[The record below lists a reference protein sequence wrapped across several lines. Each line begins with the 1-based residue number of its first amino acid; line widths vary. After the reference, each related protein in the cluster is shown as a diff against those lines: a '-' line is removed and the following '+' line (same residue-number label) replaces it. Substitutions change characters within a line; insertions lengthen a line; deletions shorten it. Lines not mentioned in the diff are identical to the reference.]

1 MKITRFIKIGVEE
14 GVSVGDTRV
23 FLSHAG
29 CRGGLDLK
37 EGTDYLIMGP
47 RTDLWYKD
55 SSTNSATYMLGK
67 DTWVERWPT
76 STECASDAKLK
87 ARCTEVDN
95 FSKDLSEK
103 GCRFK

>member
-1 MKITRFIKIGVEE
+1 MVNSVSLSLPLSVHTSLSPPPPAPIPPSPLALGVEE

-47 RTDLWYKD
+47 KTDLWYKD
-55 SSTNSATYMLGK
+55 SSTN
-67 DTWVERWPT
+67 R
-76 STECASDAKLK
+76 
-87 ARCTEVDN
+87 
-95 FSKDLSEK
+95 
-103 GCRFK
+103 